1 MSSTKSKTT
10 HILTLDGGGVRG
22 LSSLIILKRLMKHV
36 NEQMGL
42 PQDGLTPR
50 DLFSLV
56 AGTSTGGLIALML
69 GRFGMSVDDCIT
81 QYWTFSKEIFG
92 HYSSMG
98 KLSGGLLKDRYDGR
112 RLRNSVRKLAA
123 RKDTCDNQSVLMQ
136 GPAHRNGI
144 PWYSDLPPP
153 STPEI
158 LANMTQYRLGR
169 GIRRRHY
176 QR

>member
-56 AGTSTGGLIALML
+56 AGTSTGGLIALIVMPCQE
-69 GRFGMSVDDCIT
+69 RHAMP
-81 QYWTFSKEIFG
+81 
-92 HYSSMG
+92 
-98 KLSGGLLKDRYDGR
+98 RAPPGR
-112 RLRNSVRKLAA
+112 RFATHRVDKLRRRAEVSPSSASSLSVRCTAE
-123 RKDTCDNQSVLMQ
+123 V
-136 GPAHRNGI
+136 I
-144 PWYSDLPPP
+144 
-153 STPEI
+153 
-158 LANMTQYRLGR
+158 
-169 GIRRRHY
+169 
-176 QR
+176 